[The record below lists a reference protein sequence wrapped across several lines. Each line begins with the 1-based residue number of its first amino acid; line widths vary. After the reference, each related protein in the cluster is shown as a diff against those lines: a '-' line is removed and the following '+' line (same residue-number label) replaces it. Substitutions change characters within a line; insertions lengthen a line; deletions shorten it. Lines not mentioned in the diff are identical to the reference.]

1 MEILTY
7 TRAMQIDGVNPVRA
21 SRIQVWTALN
31 DPEVLARC
39 VPGVKTVTLIDENT
53 FKMLLEIAIG
63 PVKSK
68 FDSKIEILERN
79 S

>member
-1 MEILTY
+1 
-7 TRAMQIDGVNPVRA
+7 MQIDSVNPVRA
-21 SRIQVWTALN
+21 SRIQVWTARS

-39 VPGVKTVTLIDENT
+39 GPGVKTLTLIDKNT

-68 FDSKIEILERN
+68 FDGKIGILERN